1 MQTEPI
7 MFYRFVM
14 TPDEFRLI
22 SKALRGMLELAEIPL
37 AVVLQEKMMR
47 DRAAQAANFAR
58 EAQKAVGNIEKG
70 RS

>member
-7 MFYRFVM
+7 MFYRFTM

-37 AVVLQEKMMR
+37 AIVLQEKMMR
-47 DRAAQAANFAR
+47 DRAAQAANFAC
-58 EAQKAVGNIEKG
+58 EAQKAVGNIEKR